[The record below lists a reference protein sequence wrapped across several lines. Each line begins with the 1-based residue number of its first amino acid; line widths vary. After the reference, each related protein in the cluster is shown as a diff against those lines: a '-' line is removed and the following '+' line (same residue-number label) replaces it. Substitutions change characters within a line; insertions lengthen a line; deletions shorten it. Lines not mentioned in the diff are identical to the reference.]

1 MSPTRPLERVD
12 SRPSASVSFPAP
24 ESPVKPRLT
33 AKPNARVQQA
43 IGPGRTALVAPEDAA
58 GGGPTVGM
66 TSIPVQPSKVQA
78 PPLRDET
85 LPRERLLDWLSV
97 KIHNRIVLLAAE
109 AGYGK
114 TTLLADFSRR
124 TRVRMLWYRIDLTD
138 RDPMVFLHHL
148 VGAVRMRIPDG
159 SAAAFSLLSEVGP
172 TGPALDVIVE
182 AFVRG
187 LSELPNDATALVL
200 DDYHVIEDS
209 PDIRPIVRE
218 IVARAPERLTLVF
231 SSRKLPQIPIA
242 RLRAQGEVAELRT
255 ADLRFDESET
265 ERLFR
270 DSYAMPL
277 EPGIASELAQRTEG
291 WAASLQ
297 LVQSAIRGRS
307 TAEIRSFVHSLS
319 GAEGD
324 LYDYLAEEV
333 VGELPEDLQ
342 LFLMRTSVLDTI
354 DPEFGAVAAGLRP
367 DDVRSLIEDAER
379 AGLLSRR
386 GSVGRH
392 VVRSHPLVRDF
403 LQARLRRAVGDDGV
417 AAIHRR
423 VAVAAEPLDWALS
436 GRHFA
441 AAGDPRDVRRVLHG
455 AIDSILSSGAY
466 ATAATLLEADD
477 DEPDAVTLVIRSREA
492 MQSGDLESAVRLG
505 EIALDAPKSGDFAA
519 INALSMRFAGG
530 LLDEAR
536 LLAADVERDSV
547 NEIAR
552 RIARS
557 TAGMLE
563 SSLEGS
569 LSEGLMALQRLQ
581 AALPEGHASGHYWGV
596 SKLNSAHYSMAM
608 GDPLVALANAD
619 EAIDLLKDTSTR
631 IEAVSARLI
640 RARALA
646 HQGQMNEARNEARRA
661 RSDASRIVEAAA
673 ESAEIELLYGDA
685 DLARAHLAEIPAGT
699 AEAAPE
705 ADLLRFCR
713 ILLSIRDGRPDAAL
727 VEADKLRFGQPATSV
742 AMEAGRHVIRAHSA
756 LSAGHSIR
764 ALIPRALEI
773 SERQGAEFWRR
784 YALLLAALAGP
795 DPQLSREIAS
805 ADALDGAYMTLV
817 AEIIATRLAGLD
829 STAFECVEREVLRH
843 PDRWRPALRE
853 AIGSHES
860 TIDRAGPLLE
870 AIGTADDVPRLRSLS
885 RRRRAVGPD
894 LGRTLARRLAAHV
907 QIEDL
912 GRVSIEIGPRRV
924 EATELRRKVLAL
936 LCFLV
941 TRARFSATREEVI
954 ETLWPALEPSVAV
967 NSLNQT
973 VYFLRRVF
981 EPRYTEDLSPGY
993 VAQDAETVWLDAE
1006 LISARS
1012 ELCRRLLR
1020 ALPTE
1025 PNPDQVLELQVLYRG
1040 RFALDF
1046 AYEDWA
1052 ADYRESIHAAY
1063 LRVVEGALRH
1073 DLNSGNVD
1081 RGIAVAERAMEVES
1095 DSDELQAMAIRLYRI
1110 AGHHAAAAEQYAQYS
1125 RSLLGLGVDPPPIEK
1140 V

>member
-1 MSPTRPLERVD
+1 
-12 SRPSASVSFPAP
+12 
-24 ESPVKPRLT
+24 
-33 AKPNARVQQA
+33 
-43 IGPGRTALVAPEDAA
+43 
-58 GGGPTVGM
+58 M
-66 TSIPVQPSKVQA
+66 TSIPVQPSKIQA

-148 VGAVRMRIPDG
+148 VGAVRIRIPDG

-187 LSELPNDATALVL
+187 LSELPDDATALVL

-342 LFLMRTSVLDTI
+342 LFLMRTSVLETI

-386 GSVGRH
+386 GSIGRH
-392 VVRSHPLVRDF
+392 VVRAHPLVRDF
-403 LQARLRRAVGDDGV
+403 LLARLRRAVGDDGV
-417 AAIHRR
+417 ASIHRR

-441 AAGDPRDVRRVLHG
+441 AAGDPHDVRRVLHG

-466 ATAATLLEADD
+466 ATAATLLESDH

-492 MQSGDLESAVRLG
+492 MQRGDTAASV
-505 EIALDAPKSGDFAA
+505 ALATAATHAAPGAAYAA
-519 INALSMRFAGG
+519 ITSMTAHWVAGD
-530 LLDEAR
+530 LDEALVESR
-536 LLAADVERDSV
+536 AIADAEGDGISRELGRAMELL
-547 NEIAR
+547 
-552 RIARS
+552 
-557 TAGMLE
+557 
-563 SSLEGS
+563 LEGS
-569 LSEGLMALQRLQ
+569 VDRPLDDVR
-581 AALPEGHASGHYWGV
+581 GV
-596 SKLNSAHYSMAM
+596 
-608 GDPLVALANAD
+608 LVALTVRLEGPTRAHYRGVNLLNLAYLERALGRSD
-619 EAIDLLKDTSTR
+619 EALTAANQAIELLEMTSKG
-631 IEAVSARLI
+631 IELVSARLV
-640 RARALA
+640 RAWALADQGLLPAARAELA
-646 HQGQMNEARNEARRA
+646 IAQSSVPTSSLLEVAY
-661 RSDASRIVEAAA
+661 EAAGIEAAYGSTSAALEALAPFADRVDAGTDQGEQALLVRCLIDIRNGDLTAA
-673 ESAEIELLYGDA
+673 ETAVAHFSWNTPRTNLAFEGHRRFVLALLRVRQGRQDAASAVEDALSLTMRQGVELLVQPLRVLRGLVGTPGDLNA
-685 DLARAHLAEIPAGT
+685 AVRAQG
-699 AEAAPE
+699 
-705 ADLLRFCR
+705 
-713 ILLSIRDGRPDAAL
+713 SNG
-727 VEADKLRFGQPATSV
+727 
-742 AMEAGRHVIRAHSA
+742 SA
-756 LSAGHSIR
+756 LSICADVLLLRVEDLDDSAL
-764 ALIPRALEI
+764 ALI
-773 SERQGAEFWRR
+773 AE
-784 YALLLAALAGP
+784 
-795 DPQLSREIAS
+795 E
-805 ADALDGAYMTLV
+805 
-817 AEIIATRLAGLD
+817 
-829 STAFECVEREVLRH
+829 
-843 PDRWRPALRE
+843 
-853 AIGSHES
+853 
-860 TIDRAGPLLE
+860 
-870 AIGTADDVPRLRSLS
+870 S
-885 RRRRAVGPD
+885 RRRPERWRRAVRDATATGSRSGRVKAGYMLEQIGSLSDVAILHALTRDIRPRLSTPD
-894 LGRTLARRLAAHV
+894 LGRSLARRLATRV
-907 QIEDL
+907 FVEDL
-912 GRVSIEIGPRRV
+912 GRVRIVVGDRRIEGSS
-924 EATELRRKVLAL
+924 LRRKVLAL
-936 LCFLV
+936 LCFLL
-941 TRARFSATREEVI
+941 TRPRFAATREEAI
-954 ETLWPALEPSVAV
+954 ETLWPDLDPGVAL

-981 EPRYTEDLSPGY
+981 EAEYTEALSPGY
-993 VAQDAETVWLDAE
+993 VEQDSETVWLDVE
-1006 LISARS
+1006 LISSRS
-1012 ELCRRLLR
+1012 ASTR
-1020 ALPTE
+1020 ALLHGLPANPTAE
-1025 PNPDQVLELQVLYRG
+1025 QVWDLAISYTD

-1052 ADYRESIHAAY
+1052 SDFRGALHAAY
-1063 LRVVEGALRH
+1063 LRVVEGSIKS
-1073 DLNSGNVD
+1073 DLD
-1081 RGIAVAERAMEVES
+1081 AAHFERGIAVAERALEIEPES
-1095 DSDELQAMAIRLYRI
+1095 EDLQASLVRLYRLS
-1110 AGHHAAAAEQYAQYS
+1110 GVHGAAAERYARY
-1125 RSLLGLGVDPPPIEK
+1125 RALLDGMGVDTPRLAD

>member
-1 MSPTRPLERVD
+1 
-12 SRPSASVSFPAP
+12 
-24 ESPVKPRLT
+24 
-33 AKPNARVQQA
+33 
-43 IGPGRTALVAPEDAA
+43 
-58 GGGPTVGM
+58 M
-66 TSIPVQPSKVQA
+66 TSIPVQPSKIQA

-124 TRVRMLWYRIDLTD
+124 TRVRMLWYRLDLSD
-138 RDPMVFLHHL
+138 RDPIVFLHHL
-148 VGAVRMRIPDG
+148 VGAVRVRIPEG

-182 AFVRG
+182 SFVRG
-187 LSELPNDATALVL
+187 LSELPNDATALIL

-270 DSYAMPL
+270 DSYALPL
-277 EPGIASELAQRTEG
+277 EPGIASELVQRTEG

-307 TAEIRSFVHSLS
+307 TAEIRSFVRSLS

-342 LFLMRTSVLDTI
+342 LFLMRTSVLETI

-379 AGLLSRR
+379 AGLVARR

-392 VVRSHPLVRDF
+392 VVRAPPLVRDF
-403 LQARLRRAVGDDGV
+403 LLARLRRAVGDGGV

-441 AAGDPRDVRRVLHG
+441 AAGDPHDVRRVLHG

-466 ATAATLLEADD
+466 ATAASLLATDD

-492 MQSGDLESAVRLG
+492 MQSGDLEVALRLG
-505 EIALDAPKSGDFAA
+505 ETALHAPRTGDFAA

-530 LLDEAR
+530 LLHEAQ

-557 TAGMLE
+557 TAAMLE
-563 SSLEGS
+563 SSMEGS
-569 LSEGLMALQRLQ
+569 LSDGLQAIQQLQ
-581 AALPEGHASGHYWGV
+581 AALPEGVASGHYWGV
-596 SKLNSAHYSMAM
+596 SKLNFAHYAMAM
-608 GDPLVALANAD
+608 GDPLVAQANAD
-619 EAIDLLKDTSTR
+619 EAIALLKETSTR
-631 IEAVSARLI
+631 LEAVSARLI

-646 HQGQMNEARNEARRA
+646 HQALMTEAREEARRA
-661 RSDASRIVEAAA
+661 RLDASRVAEAAA
-673 ESAEIELLYGDA
+673 ESAEIEALYGDG
-685 DLARAHLAEIPAGT
+685 DLARAYLSVVPAGT
-699 AEAAPE
+699 EETDPE
-705 ADLLRFCR
+705 AEMLRVCR
-713 ILLSIRDGRPDAAL
+713 ILLSIRDGDPKTAVA
-727 VEADKLRFGQPATSV
+727 EASNLRFGQPATSP
-742 AMEAGRHVIRAHSA
+742 AMEARRHVIRAHAA
-756 LSAGHSIR
+756 LADGQGVEDLVGR
-764 ALIPRALEI
+764 ALVL
-773 SERQGAEFWRR
+773 SEGQGAEYWRR

-795 DPQLSREIAS
+795 DSSLCREIAS
-805 ADALDGAYMTLV
+805 TGARDSAYLTLV
-817 AEIIATRLAGLD
+817 ADLIANRLADLD
-829 STAFECVEREVLRH
+829 AQALEWVGIEVLRH
-843 PDRWRPALRE
+843 PDRWRPALRS
-853 AIGSHES
+853 AVQSHES
-860 TIDRAGPLLE
+860 TIDLAGPLLE
-870 AIGTADDVPRLRSLS
+870 EVGTVEDIPRLRALG
-885 RRRRAVGPD
+885 RRRRAAGSD
-894 LGRTLARRLAAHV
+894 FGRTLARRLAARV
-907 QIEDL
+907 QVEDL
-912 GRVSIEIGPRRV
+912 GRVAIEIGQRTV
-924 EATELRRKVLAL
+924 EGTALRRKVLAL

-941 TRARFSATREEVI
+941 TRSRFSATREEVI

-981 EPRYTEDLSPGY
+981 EPKYVEDLSPGY
-993 VAQDAETVWLDAE
+993 VAQDAETVWLDQE

-1012 ELCRRLLR
+1012 EKSRRLLR
-1020 ALPTE
+1020 ALPSE
-1025 PNPDQVLELQVLYRG
+1025 PSPGQVAELQSLYSG

-1052 ADYRESIHAAY
+1052 ADYRESLHAGY
-1063 LRVVEGALRH
+1063 LRVIESALRH
-1073 DLNSGNVD
+1073 DLSSGNVA
-1081 RGIAVAERAMEVES
+1081 RGIAVAERAIEVES
-1095 DSDELQAMAIRLYRI
+1095 DSDELQALAVKLYRL
-1110 AGHHAAAAEQYAQYS
+1110 AGHHAAAAEQYAHYS
-1125 RSLLGLGVDPPPIEK
+1125 RSLLGLGLEPPPIEK
-1140 V
+1140 I

>member
-12 SRPSASVSFPAP
+12 SRQSASLSFPAP
-24 ESPVKPRLT
+24 ES
-33 AKPNARVQQA
+33 RVQPRHPEAPDARFHQA
-43 IGPGRTALVAPEDAA
+43 VGSGRAALAAPEDAA
-58 GGGPTVGM
+58 GGPTVGM
-66 TSIPVQPSKVQA
+66 TSIPVQPSKIQA

-148 VGAVRMRIPDG
+148 VGAVRIRIPDG

-187 LSELPNDATALVL
+187 LSELPDDATAMVL

-270 DSYAMPL
+270 DSYSMPL

-342 LFLMRTSVLDTI
+342 LFLMRTSVLETI

-386 GSVGRH
+386 GSIGRH
-392 VVRSHPLVRDF
+392 VVRAHPLVRDF
-403 LQARLRRAVGDDGV
+403 LLARLRRAVGDDGV
-417 AAIHRR
+417 ASIHRR

-441 AAGDPRDVRRVLHG
+441 AAGDPHDVRRVLHG

-466 ATAATLLEADD
+466 ATAATLLESDH

-492 MQSGDLESAVRLG
+492 MQSGDTELAVRLG
-505 EIALDAPKSGDFAA
+505 ESALHAPKSGDFAS

-530 LLDEAR
+530 LLHEVR
-536 LLAADVERDSV
+536 LLAADVERDSL
-547 NEIAR
+547 NQIAR
-552 RIARS
+552 LIARS
-557 TAGMLE
+557 MAGMLE
-563 SSLEGS
+563 TSLDGS
-569 LSEGLMALQRLQ
+569 LVDGMRAIRELQ
-581 AALPEGHASGHYWGV
+581 AVLPEGVASGHYWAV
-596 SKLNSAHYSMAM
+596 SKLNVAQLAMAM
-608 GDPLVALANAD
+608 GDVQVALANAE
-619 EAIDLLKDTSTR
+619 EAVELLKDTPAR
-631 IEAVSARLI
+631 IEGVSARLI

-646 HQGQMNEARNEARRA
+646 HQGRMEEARDESARA
-661 RSDASRIVEAAA
+661 RLDAPRIAEAAA
-673 ESAEIELLYGDA
+673 ESAETELMYGDA
-685 DLARAHLAEIPAGT
+685 DFARTYLAEVPPETTEAG
-699 AEAAPE
+699 PE
-705 ADLLRFCR
+705 ADLPLSCR
-713 ILLSIRDGRPDAAL
+713 ILLKIRDGDAGAAFA
-727 VEADKLRFGQPATSV
+727 EAGKLLFGQPATSP
-742 AMEAGRHVIRAHSA
+742 AMEVRRQVVRAHAALADGRDIGDLVRSA
-756 LSAGHSIR
+756 L
-764 ALIPRALEI
+764 LL

-784 YALLLAALAGP
+784 YALLLAALAG
-795 DPQLSREIAS
+795 RESDLCHEIS
-805 ADALDGAYMTLV
+805 AAGAIDSAYLTLV
-817 AEIIATRLAGLD
+817 ADLIAPRLAGLD
-829 STAFECVEREVLRH
+829 SSAFEWVEVEVAKH
-843 PDRWRPALRE
+843 PDRWRPALRS
-853 AIGSHES
+853 AIQSDES
-860 TIDRAGPLLE
+860 AIDRAGPLLE
-870 AIGTADDVPRLRSLS
+870 GVGTVEDIPRLRGVS
-885 RRRRAVGPD
+885 RRRRAAGPD
-894 LGRTLARRLAAHV
+894 LGRMLARRLAARV

-912 GRVSIEIGPRRV
+912 GRVAIEIGQRRV
-924 EATELRRKVLAL
+924 EGTELRRKVLAL

-941 TRARFSATREEVI
+941 TRPRFSATREEVI

-981 EPRYTEDLSPGY
+981 EPKYVEDLSPGY
-993 VAQDAETVWLDAE
+993 VAQDAETVWLDPE

-1012 ELCRRLLR
+1012 ERCRRLLR
-1020 ALPTE
+1020 VLPQE
-1025 PNPDQVLELQVLYRG
+1025 PTPDHVSELQSLYGG

-1052 ADYRESIHAAY
+1052 ADYRESLHAAY

-1081 RGIAVAERAMEVES
+1081 RGISVAERALEMES
-1095 DSDELQAMAIRLYRI
+1095 NSDELQAMAVRLYRLG
-1110 AGHHAAAAEQYAQYS
+1110 GHHAAAAEQYVKYS
-1125 RSLLGLGVDPPPIEK
+1125 RSLMGLGVEPPPIES